1 MTPPRRA
8 PSLSTALLAGVLGF
22 TPIVPAAHAQNG
34 KTEVGSPAP
43 PLKLKLLG
51 GGSAELETLRGRPVV
66 INFWATW
73 CAPCRQEMPD
83 LAAMRQAHR
92 ANGLEVLAVNLTDQ
106 ERLKDVQAFV
116 VELALPFPVLL
127 DERGRAREGYG
138 IATLPTTYFV
148 DTLGVVRG
156 VHPGPLTRGALENG
170 LALILP
176 APVPAR

>member
-1 MTPPRRA
+1 MPHHRRT
-8 PSLSTALLAGVLGF
+8 PSLSLALLAGVLGLS
-22 TPIVPAAHAQNG
+22 PAVPAAHAQDG
-34 KTEVGSPAP
+34 KADIGALAP
-43 PLKLKLLG
+43 SISLKLLG
-51 GGSAELETLRGRPVV
+51 GGSAALETLRGRPVL

-83 LAAMRQAHR
+83 LAAVRQAHQ

-116 VELALPFPVLL
+116 AELALPFPVLL
-127 DERGRAREGYG
+127 DERGRARERYG

-148 DTLGVVRG
+148 DTLGLVRG
-156 VHPGPLTRGALENG
+156 VHPGPLTSGALQKG

-176 APVPAR
+176 APEPAR